1 MKIAVIGAG
10 AVGSVIGGLLARAG
24 EDVTLI
30 GRRAHVDA
38 VNRSGLLIDGAL
50 GRMRVHLSARERLD
64 FTPEVALLTVKTQ
77 ALAATAREVQ
87 PYVGDVPVVTVQNG
101 VRGDELAAGVLGQ
114 EHILSSV
121 VLFGAT
127 FLEPGAVTYAPR
139 GTLVLGVPFGPVHTR
154 ARTIAAVLDQAIP
167 TRLSD
172 NIHGAH
178 WTKLIINENNALPAV
193 TGLSIQQVN
202 RHPALS
208 RLAVLLMK
216 EAAAT
221 IQAAGIELASL
232 PRVSAVALTTMLRL
246 PAPVAGGLLRLLSR
260 SLGTTPALG
269 STLQSLKRGERTEID
284 YLNGEVVAL
293 GERIGKPTPYN
304 AVVVDLVHQVEATG
318 AFFPAEAVTAAVR
331 RAAETLD

>member
-1 MKIAVIGAG
+1 MAMKIAVIGAG

-50 GRMRVHLSARERLD
+50 GRMRVRVGARERLD
-64 FTPEVALLTVKTQ
+64 FTPELALLTVKTQ
-77 ALAATAREVQ
+77 AVATTAREVQ
-87 PYVGDVPVVTVQNG
+87 PYVSEVPVVTAQNG
-101 VRGDELAAGVLGQ
+101 VRGDELVAGVLGK

-121 VLFGAT
+121 VVFGAT

-139 GTLVLGVPFGPVHTR
+139 GTLVLGVPFGPVDER
-154 ARTIAAVLDQAIP
+154 ARAVAAVLDKAIP

-172 NIHGAH
+172 NIQGAH

-193 TGLSIQQVN
+193 TGLSVQEVY
-202 RHPALS
+202 RRPALNG
-208 RLAVLLMK
+208 LAVLLMR

-221 IQAAGIELASL
+221 IRAAGIELVSL
-232 PRVSAVALTTMLRL
+232 PRVPAPALTTMLRM
-246 PAPVAGGLLRLLSR
+246 PVPVARGLTRLLSR
-260 SLGTTPALG
+260 SLGATPALG
-269 STLQSLKRGERTEID
+269 STLQSIKRGERTEID

-293 GERIGKPTPYN
+293 GKRIGRPTPYN

-318 AFFPAEAVTAAVR
+318 EFLTAEEVTAAVNK
-331 RAAETLD
+331 AAGT